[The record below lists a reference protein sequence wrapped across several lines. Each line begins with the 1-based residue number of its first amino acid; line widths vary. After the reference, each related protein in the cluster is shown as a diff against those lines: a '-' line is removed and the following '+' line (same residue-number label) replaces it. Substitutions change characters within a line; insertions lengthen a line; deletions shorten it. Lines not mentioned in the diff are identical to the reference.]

1 MDRRLDSET
10 RKTIYGCI
18 AASPG
23 LHFREI
29 QRRLNLGTGTLDY
42 HLHLLRRQGS
52 IRAEKS
58 GKFTRYYTTD
68 KLFEEKEKSILN
80 LLRNENFRHIVIY
93 LLEHRNPS
101 ASEIS
106 SALGFSP
113 SRLSWHLKTLLGSNV
128 VEQKKNGRHRFYSLK
143 SPKDMA
149 GYLKAHR
156 ASFLDGIVD
165 RFIDAW
171 ASE

>member
-1 MDRRLDSET
+1 MDRRLDSEA

-18 AASPG
+18 SASPG

-42 HLHLLRRQGS
+42 HIHLLHRQGA
-52 IRAEKS
+52 IRSEKS
-58 GKFTRYYTTD
+58 GKFTRYYATD

-101 ASEIS
+101 ASEIAA
-106 SALGFSP
+106 ALGFSP
-113 SRLSWHLKTLLGSNV
+113 SRLSWHLKALLGSRV
-128 VEQKKNGRHRFYSLK
+128 VDQKKEGRYRFYRLND
-143 SPKDMA
+143 PKGMA
-149 GYLKAHR
+149 GYLKTHR
-156 ASFLDGIVD
+156 SSFLDDIVD